1 MKTALKALAS
11 QIALCLIAGT
21 WVGLV
26 AGACLLILGPLVGVL
41 VAFLVGFF
49 GGILSVG
56 VPFKLL
62 SR

>member
-26 AGACLLILGPLVGVL
+26 AGLSIIILGPLVSGP